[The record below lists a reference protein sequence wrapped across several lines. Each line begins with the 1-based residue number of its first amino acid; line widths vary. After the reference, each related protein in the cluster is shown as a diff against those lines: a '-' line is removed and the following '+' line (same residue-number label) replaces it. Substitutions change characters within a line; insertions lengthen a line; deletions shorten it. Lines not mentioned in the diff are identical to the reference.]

1 MCLRAGV
8 CRACMLPCCVPVSC
22 RGLCLCRVLWGLFL
36 CHPYRFKPSSCM
48 YDAVADGGVRQRVRL
63 RPLLEEE
70 RHLQARHRLADG
82 PRVRQRLRPHPRDG
96 LHAQVDA
103 GPVPLCTEREPFP
116 FPQPLLPPPPAN
128 PPIPSISLSDSVLV
142 RFSFV
147 FSTSLSQSYAGM
159 FVFFVCCFDA
169 LFFSHDVTLHS
180 LTPLSLN
187 IHDLSPS
194 STMEVRESGGRR
206 VSGCGDNPS
215 PALNRKNISQIEC
228 SLSRAN
234 PLRPCTVDLN
244 ATRGEDGDL
253 HTGTLTGAPRYAPRA
268 SCRCTWLRR
277 PTRLRAC
284 FGRPKACLPKR
295 APSGLGALVVE
306 NDEGGCGRSAP

>member
-1 MCLRAGV
+1 MMQLLTEVCDNGSVFDLYSKKNAIFKLATAWRMARECANGFAHIHEMGYMHRSMRAQSRSV
-8 CRACMLPCCVPVSC
+8 
-22 RGLCLCRVLWGLFL
+22 
-36 CHPYRFKPSSCM
+36 
-48 YDAVADGGVRQRVRL
+48 Q
-63 RPLLEEE
+63 
-70 RHLQARHRLADG
+70 
-82 PRVRQRLRPHPRDG
+82 
-96 LHAQVDA
+96 
-103 GPVPLCTEREPFP
+103 REPFP